1 MRSFVLVASVFAL
14 VAAGCGGG
22 MDEEAAPPAPLASI
36 ETGQSP
42 DASSRRPAPVI
53 DGVSLGGEPL
63 SLGDYRGR
71 PVLINVWSSW

>member
-1 MRSFVLVASVFAL
+1 MRSFVLVASICAL

-22 MDEEAAPPAPLASI
+22 TGEEAAPQAPASM

-42 DASSRRPAPVI
+42 DASSRQPAPVI
-53 DGVSLGGEPL
+53 DGVSLTGERL
-63 SLGDYRGR
+63 SLGDHRGR